1 MSGKGGKR
9 KWHSENG
16 KRICSMCEIEK
27 DYSEYYL
34 RRGNGS
40 PMGKRCRDCVL
51 EQNRLDSMNEE
62 KRASRLKRQK
72 KYAEDNREIN
82 TLRLR
87 DYYKSKWGRAKS
99 MMKTAKRRSSK
110 FDSETDLTDEYIF
123 DMLQSQDTCSV
134 TGIAFDFNS
143 VEEYKCNPFA
153 PSIDRIDSSI
163 GYLKSN
169 VRLVIW
175 QYNLM
180 KGEVSD
186 DILYE
191 ICKEVVNAREEVV

>member
-9 KWHSENG
+9 QWHNEDG
-16 KRICSMCEIEK
+16 KRICVKCQVEK
-27 DYSEYYL
+27 DYGEYYL
-34 RRGNGS
+34 RENGT
-40 PMGKRCRDCVL
+40 PMGRCCKMCA
-51 EQNRLDSMNEE
+51 RLKARTESMTEE
-62 KRASRLKRQK
+62 KRIKRLQK
-72 KYAEDNREIN
+72 QKIYAKENKEAN

-110 FDSETDLTDEYIF
+110 FDTETDLTDEFIF
-123 DMLQSQDTCSV
+123 DILETQSTCAV
-134 TGIAFDFNS
+134 TGIEFDYNS
-143 VEEYKCNPFA
+143 VEDTKCNPFA

-169 VRLVIW
+169 IRIVIW

-180 KGEVSD
+180 KGEID
-186 DILYE
+186 DDLLFK
-191 ICKEVVNAREEVV
+191 ICKEVVNAREKIV